1 MDYSKD
7 VYPYRLSDMIAGAI
21 THNIGRL
28 LAVVG
33 TILLFFKA
41 EGTHNTTVIVSALI
55 FGLSMIFSYSSS
67 TLYHALART
76 KARHVFHILDH
87 CMIYLL
93 IAGTYTPLMLVTVGG
108 KLGWTIFI
116 VVWALAICGIVY
128 KSIAIDKHNVA
139 SAVLYLAMGWLIVFF
154 IVPLWHALPSAA
166 IMLLIAGGLFYTVG
180 MIFFSFDR
188 IRYFHSI
195 WHLFVLGGSICH
207 FFLILQYV
215 IR

>member
-1 MDYSKD
+1 MDYHKD
-7 VYPYRLSDMIAGAI
+7 VYPYRLSDMIAGAV

-28 LAVVG
+28 LAVIG
-33 TILLFFKA
+33 TIVLFVKA
-41 EGTHNTTVIVSALI
+41 ERIHNATVTASALI
-55 FGLSMIFSYSSS
+55 FGLSMIFSYSAS

-93 IAGTYTPLMLVTVGG
+93 IAGTYTPLVLVTIGG
-108 KLGWTIFI
+108 KLGWTIFVI
-116 VVWALAICGIVY
+116 VWALAICGIVY
-128 KSIAIDKHNVA
+128 KSLAIDKHNVA

-154 IVPLWHALPSAA
+154 IVPLWHALPPTA
-166 IMLLIAGGLFYTVG
+166 ILLLIAGGVSYTVG
-180 MIFFSFDR
+180 MIFFAFDD

-195 WHLFVLGGSICH
+195 WHLFVLGGSIFH

-215 IR
+215 IK

>member
-1 MDYSKD
+1 
-7 VYPYRLSDMIAGAI
+7 MIAGAI
-21 THNIGRL
+21 THNIGYL
-28 LAVVG
+28 LAVAG
-33 TILLFFKA
+33 TIVLLNKA
-41 EGTHNTTVIVSALI
+41 GSTHNTTVIVSVLI
-55 FGLSMIFSYSSS
+55 FGLSMIFSYSAS

-93 IAGTYTPLMLVTVGG
+93 IAGTYTPLLLVSIGG
-108 KLGWTIFI
+108 ALGWTLF
-116 VVWALAICGIVY
+116 VLVWLLALCGIVY

-139 SAVLYLAMGWLIVFF
+139 SAVLYLAMGWLAIFF

-166 IMLLIAGGLFYTVG
+166 IVLLIAGGVFYTVG
-180 MIFFSFDR
+180 MIFFAFDD

>member
-1 MDYSKD
+1 M
-7 VYPYRLSDMIAGAI
+7 L
-21 THNIGRL
+21 
-28 LAVVG
+28 
-33 TILLFFKA
+33 
-41 EGTHNTTVIVSALI
+41 
-55 FGLSMIFSYSSS
+55 FSYSAS

-93 IAGTYTPLMLVTVGG
+93 IAGTYTPLVLVTIGG
-108 KLGWTIFI
+108 TLGWTIFVI
-116 VVWALAICGIVY
+116 VWILAICGIVY
-128 KSIAIDKHNVA
+128 KSLAIDKHNVA

-154 IVPLWHALPSAA
+154 IVPLWHALPPTA
-166 IMLLIAGGLFYTVG
+166 IILLIAGGVFYTVG
-180 MIFFSFDR
+180 MIFFAFDH